1 MLKSRFLDIELEAG
15 CDEAGAGCGFGPVV
29 AACVIL
35 PKDFNHIDIKD
46 SKKLSPKK
54 REEMFDLIV
63 ENATHYS
70 IKEVSSKIIDQIN
83 ILQARM
89 LAFDLSIKDLGIE
102 PEHILID
109 GNRFIKDYPIKYT
122 CVVKGDSTYTSIA
135 AASILAKVFRDR
147 LMQSLQSEY
156 KNWDIYKNKGYLTK
170 EHINYIKQFGISD
183 LHRKTFCKKFTI

>member
-109 GNRFIKDYPIKYT
+109 GNRFIKDYHIKYT

>member
-1 MLKSRFLDIELEAG
+1 MLKSRFLDVELEAG

-35 PKDFNHIDIKD
+35 PKDFNHINIKD
-46 SKKLSPKK
+46 SKKLSAKK

-63 ENATHYS
+63 NNAVFYS
-70 IKEVSSKIIDQIN
+70 IKEVSSETIDQIN

-89 LAFDLSIKDLGIE
+89 LAFDLSIKDLGII

-122 CVVKGDSTYTSIA
+122 CIVKGDSTYTSIA